1 MRRRS
6 GRTPTSQGD
15 EVIRI
20 TRWFL
25 AAMVLGAVLAPH
37 SAHADEAKSKPSLPE
52 LSGRWV
58 LDEKASTMPRRPAEG
73 TRQGGG
79 PPGGGRRGGA
89 GRGGMGGGGMRG
101 GERPEGGAPAAGARG
116 IPREFTLE
124 QFPGQLLLSER
135 GLPFRVLVLTRER
148 VVDSLAPE
156 GTPRSEGHWEGD
168 ALVVDDLTRGGA
180 ARKQTW
186 RLDPKDPARLIVST
200 RIEAEGERP
209 ALELKQVYLRGE
221 ATE

>member
-1 MRRRS
+1 MI
-6 GRTPTSQGD
+6 G
-15 EVIRI
+15 I

-25 AAMVLGAVLAPH
+25 AGIVFGAVMAPH
-37 SAHADEAKSKPSLPE
+37 ATYADEAKSKTALPE

-58 LDEKASTMPRRPAEG
+58 MDEKASTMPERPAEG
-73 TRQGGG
+73 MRQGGG
-79 PPGGGRRGGA
+79 PPGGGRRGGE
-89 GRGGMGGGGMRG
+89 GRGGMDGGGMRD
-101 GERPEGGAPAAGARG
+101 GERPEGRAAAGGARG

-135 GLPFRVLVLTRER
+135 GLPFRVLLLTRER

-168 ALVVDDLTRGGA
+168 ALVIDDLTRGGA

-186 RLDPKDPARLIVST
+186 RLDPKDHARLIVST

-209 ALELKQVYLRGE
+209 ALDLKQVYIRGE
-221 ATE
+221 AAE